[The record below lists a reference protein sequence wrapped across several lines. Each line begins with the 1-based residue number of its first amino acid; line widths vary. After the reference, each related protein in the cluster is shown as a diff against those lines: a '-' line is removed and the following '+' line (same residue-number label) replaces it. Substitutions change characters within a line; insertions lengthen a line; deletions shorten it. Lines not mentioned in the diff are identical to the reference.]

1 MKPVV
6 HLIVMKAVAIVIPA
20 PTVAEVPDS
29 VVVPA
34 PNQIALARQLV
45 QSFILVKAEVV
56 VGNMMGKTLFMAI
69 IVRLT
74 FSLVSNILVMTV
86 LCPSA

>member
-1 MKPVV
+1 MNPVV
-6 HLIVMKAVAIVIPA
+6 HLIVMKAVAIATPA

>member
-6 HLIVMKAVAIVIPA
+6 RLIVMKAVAIAIPA